1 VCPCQVGL
9 ACKNKKLKLK
19 FKNSLLPFSLAHTA
33 TKNNGLGNS
42 FQRISTTAVFASIT
56 TNVNPMGRQ
65 VGLKTLLFNCS
76 NKITSFQGT
85 TLHHTANRLL
95 TPREVARAQAIP
107 DHFQFCGKS
116 TSVYSQVFIFA
127 DNLCRI
133 LTRTLSD
140 RECCATTTWIPLGPG
155 DCQEH
160 T

>member
-1 VCPCQVGL
+1 VGL
-9 ACKNKKLKLK
+9 ACKNEKLKLK

-33 TKNNGLGNS
+33 AKNNGWGNS

-65 VGLKTLLFNCS
+65 VGLKALSFNWS

-127 DNLCRI
+127 DNVCTI
-133 LTRTLSD
+133 LTHILSD
-140 RECCATTTWIPLGPG
+140 RECCAPSTWIPLGPG